1 MKKETSHIEE
11 KQKKLNTNYFKEA
24 ITILLK
30 YKKDSEI
37 KHK

>member
-1 MKKETSHIEE
+1 MKKETSHLKE
-11 KQKKLNTNYFKEA
+11 KEKKLNTSYFKGA
-24 ITILLK
+24 ITVLLK